1 MSIFS
6 ESYNWILSRAELWID
21 IGIAL
26 GIFLFF
32 LVLRKVFTRYVF
44 RLLLKWVQ
52 KTNTELFEYA
62 LKAFERPL
70 RMFFLLL
77 GLFVATQYLPL
88 SAEINVLISK
98 IFSSAVIIL
107 VAWGFFLLSD
117 SSSTWIEKLM
127 EKYKLTFD
135 RLLIPFFSKM
145 IRTVVVVV
153 AVSIVMGTWGYN
165 INSLVAGLGLGGLA
179 FALAAK
185 DSLSNIFGGVV
196 IITERSFSKGD
207 WIETP
212 SVEGTVEEITFRST
226 RVRTFAQALVTIPNS
241 TLANEPITN
250 WSRMGKRRINFYLG
264 VTYSTPGDKL
274 EIAVNRI
281 REMLKNHP
289 EIHPETILVYFD
301 RFNTSSLDIFL
312 YFFTKTTNWNEWLRV
327 KQDCNLKIMQIL
339 EEEGVGI
346 AFPSRNIYIETKS
359 DLLKKEGNQPG

>member
-6 ESYNWILSRAELWID
+6 EMWNWILNRTDLWID
-21 IGIAL
+21 VGIAL
-26 GIFLFF
+26 LIFLFF
-32 LVLRKVFTRYVF
+32 LVLRKVFTRYIF

-77 GLFVATQYLPL
+77 GLYAASQYLPL
-88 SAEINVLISK
+88 SIEVNVVIAK

-107 VAWGFFLLSD
+107 IAWGFFLLSD
-117 SSSTWIEKLM
+117 SSSAWIEKLI
-127 EKYKLTFD
+127 EKYNLTFD
-135 RLLIPFFSKM
+135 RLLIPFFSKV

-153 AVSIVMGTWGYN
+153 AVSIVMGAWGYN

-185 DSLSNIFGGVV
+185 DSLSNIFGGIV

-250 WSRMGKRRINFYLG
+250 WSRMGKRRINFHLG
-264 VTYSTPGDKL
+264 VNYSTPGDKL
-274 EIAVNRI
+274 ETVVNRI
-281 REMLKNHP
+281 REMLQNHP

-301 RFNTSSLDIFL
+301 RFNDSSLDIFL
-312 YFFTKTTNWNEWLRV
+312 YFFTKTTNWAEWLRV
-327 KQDCNLKIMQIL
+327 KQDCNIKIMQII
-339 EEEGVGI
+339 EEEGVDI
-346 AFPSRNIYIETKS
+346 AFPSRNIYLETKS
-359 DLLKKEGNQPG
+359 DLLKK